1 MQKYRKRLKKQ
12 KGLNPE
18 MRFSID
24 KVHATEKSRDL
35 KGMYTQEITQEL
47 KRVMMIKWYNLQPLY
62 PDREEVKEWMNKA
75 TLELERLDTR
85 NEQLEKILQHI
96 LPEMSGEV
104 FITGRSDDRDEQGFP
119 DRLIVCNQYGSN
131 SIRIYKRKDKDDV
144 QNES

>member
-1 MQKYRKRLKKQ
+1 
-12 KGLNPE
+12 
-18 MRFSID
+18 
-24 KVHATEKSRDL
+24 
-35 KGMYTQEITQEL
+35 
-47 KRVMMIKWYNLQPLY
+47 MIKWYNLQPLY

-104 FITGRSDDRDEQGFP
+104 FITGRSDDRDDQGFP

-131 SIRIYKRKDKDDV
+131 SIRIYKRIDKDDNTR
-144 QNES
+144 QNTTRLAA